1 MSDYE
6 REINIPGISDA
17 SDSDRDQILRA
28 REGRTDPSPND
39 DERRAA
45 AADSRNDGP
54 RISIDDLDASAN
66 AWGGQ
71 EYGEVM

>member
-45 AADSRNDGP
+45 AADSRDGQ
-54 RISIDDLDASAN
+54 RISIDDLDAPAN
-66 AWGGQ
+66 ARGGQ